1 MSDANQHEAYFDW
14 LRRMVSVTNNPNPR
28 RRYHLLLEQLINTE
42 FRWSVPNDDNRMADG
57 EELRSEF
64 VGEFGADQRIFDGPV
79 SVLEVIVA
87 ICRRMSFDTDE
98 GVDIWF
104 WTLMENLDLR
114 RFSDEVYEDY
124 VDAPDLVQERVDV
137 FLDRAYSPD
146 GTGGLFP
153 LHEPDEDQRQVELW
167 YQMSAYLLERVL

>member
-1 MSDANQHEAYFDW
+1 MSDSNAYELYFDW
-14 LRRMVSVTNNPNPR
+14 LRRMVGVTNNPNPR

-42 FRWSVPNDDNRMADG
+42 FRYSHPYDANRVEDG
-57 EELRSEF
+57 RELRYEF
-64 VGEFGADQRIFDGPV
+64 AMDNGFDPSIFDGEV
-79 SVLEVIVA
+79 SVLEVLVGL
-87 ICRRMSFDTDE
+87 CRRMSFDTDE
-98 GVDIWF
+98 GVDVWF

-114 RFSDEVYEDY
+114 QFSDEIYEDY